1 MKVKD
6 CMCNDVCSVKPDT
19 KVCEVAKLMKQNHIG
34 AIPVCDDNKM
44 ICGIVTDRDI
54 VLRSVAC
61 DKDVK
66 NIPVSDIM
74 TCNVCT
80 CNEDDEMKQA
90 ESKMANYQV
99 RRLPVCDTSN
109 RVIGILTLGDL
120 AQNDMQLGKQ
130 NVCDTIS
137 DICNCNVQA
146 KNAE

>member
-74 TCNVCT
+74 TCNIYTCT
-80 CNEDDEMKQA
+80 QDDEMQSA
-90 ESKMANYQV
+90 ENTMAKNQV
-99 RRLPVCDTSN
+99 RRLPVCDTN
-109 RVIGILTLGDL
+109 NNVIGILTLEDL
-120 AQNDMQLGKQ
+120 INNDNKIGKEH
-130 NVCDTIS
+130 VFATIEGICDR
-137 DICNCNVQA
+137 NRN

>member
-6 CMCNDVCSVKPDT
+6 CMCDEVCFVKPNT
-19 KVCEVAKLMKQNHIG
+19 KVNQVAKLMSQNHVG
-34 AIPVCDDNKM
+34 AIPVCDDNNV

-54 VLRSVAC
+54 VLRSIAC

-80 CNEDDEMKQA
+80 CMEDDEMNIA
-90 ESKMANYQV
+90 ENKMSNYQV
-99 RRLPVCDTSN
+99 RRLPVCDCN
-109 RVIGILTLGDL
+109 NKVIGILTLGDL

-130 NVCDTIS
+130 NVCNTIS
-137 DICNCNVQA
+137 DICNCNIQA
-146 KNAE
+146 KNAD